1 MGAEVGLR
9 AAGVKAKGVAAKSHT
24 RQDRAAGRVLPFGA
38 KPPICRARAGRA
50 FGPEPLQTF
59 DLSTRKGRF
68 KAYCNYT
75 FADHAFLRLG
85 FQNAHWVSPELI
97 RTNQP
102 WPFQLKRWRDLGVKT
117 VINLRGGGY
126 PTSFY
131 LLEKEACARLGL
143 HLEDFAIASREAPSR
158 AQVEG
163 AKALFERIAY
173 PAVMH
178 CKSGAD
184 RAGIMSVLF
193 AHFHLGLPLREAVAQ
208 ELSLKT
214 LHVKQGKTGVLDYTF
229 ERYFAEG
236 EPKGLSFLEWVQRPE
251 YDPKAIRA
259 DFNAHGLGS
268 FVTETLLRRE

>member
-1 MGAEVGLR
+1 M
-9 AAGVKAKGVAAKSHT
+9 
-24 RQDRAAGRVLPFGA
+24 P
-38 KPPICRARAGRA
+38 
-50 FGPEPLQTF
+50 TF
-59 DLSTRKGRF
+59 DLTTPRGRI
-68 KAYCNYT
+68 KAYLNYLW
-75 FADHAFLRLG
+75 ADHAWLRLG
-85 FQNAHWVSPELI
+85 FQNAHWVSPDLI

-131 LLEKEACARLGL
+131 LLEKDACARLGL
-143 HLEDFAIASREAPSR
+143 TLIDFAVSSREAPTR

-163 AKALFERIAY
+163 AKVLFETVQY

-184 RAGIMSVLF
+184 RAGVMSVLY
-193 AHFHLGLPLREAVAQ
+193 AHFRLGLPLREAVAR
-208 ELSLKT
+208 ELSLRT

-236 EPKGLSFLEWVQRPE
+236 EPQGLSFMQWVQRPE
-251 YDPKAIRA
+251 YDPKALKATFQAGMIGTLIT
-259 DFNAHGLGS
+259 DK
-268 FVTETLLRRE
+268 LLRRE